1 MLNPVCADIQ
11 DADLILGLVRKD
23 KKCLEIL
30 SERYGRSIF
39 GMAYRLGLSP
49 EDSEEIVQE
58 WFIKLWTK
66 ADSWDAS
73 KGVPAK
79 AWIYRIAN
87 NLCIDR
93 QRKLGRTKESGFVE
107 GFDVESEETAD
118 RVYEEDEVREAVKS
132 GLDQLPDNQRQALV
146 LSYYEELSHR
156 EIAEIMETTPKA
168 VEGLIARARNSLKEF
183 FRGQEALLI

>member
-1 MLNPVCADIQ
+1 MLNPVRDDIE
-11 DADLILGLVRKD
+11 DADLILGLVRKE
-23 KKCLEIL
+23 KKCLEML

-58 WFIKLWTK
+58 WLIKLWTK
-66 ADSWDAS
+66 ADTWDAS

-107 GFDVESEETAD
+107 GFDAEGEESAD
-118 RVYEEDEVREAVKS
+118 QSYEEASLREVVEQ

-146 LSYYEELSHR
+146 MSYYEELSHK
-156 EIAEIMETTPKA
+156 EIAEVMDTTPKA
-168 VEGLIARARNSLKEF
+168 VEGLIARARKSLKEIF
-183 FRGQEALLI
+183 KGQEALLI